1 MFQLSCQL
9 RVVQIPFCNRNKIP
23 CCFYDIHISGHL
35 LSNKKGIL
43 VLDLKTRTLNFRKI
57 PIWWRNYRNKEV

>member
-1 MFQLSCQL
+1 MSSS
-9 RVVQIPFCNRNKIP
+9 VVSLKLVTFHFVIEIKFPAVFMI
-23 CCFYDIHISGHL
+23 FIFLAIYY
-35 LSNKKGIL
+35 SNKKGIL